1 MLSGPSRLYPSQQ
14 VIFSAGEV
22 GDCAYLIERGSVL
35 IYLTKDGAEVPLK
48 VIGEGEVF
56 GEMSIIDGSAR
67 SASCRTLTDTVL
79 VVVTRDQL
87 LDRINAA
94 DPVVRLLMRALL
106 ERLRWRNESLMGN
119 SVQSLPHDD
128 ALEKEKR
135 EALKR
140 IELENRI
147 ANALKNNEFIPWY
160 QPIYDLKTQEIKGCE
175 ALVRWISADGDIIPP
190 MLFIDILEQSTLVL
204 RSGRQIIEKCLGDL
218 HELMSVSANPREFFV
233 SINISGRQF
242 IDPDFTRHLETERK
256 RLSLPAHQIKLE
268 LTERVMLGGPEALGM
283 LQKCRQLGYQL
294 AIDDFGTG
302 FSSLQYLATMP
313 LTDLK
318 IDRSFVMKML
328 KHDKSLSIVK
338 SLIHMGRLLGMKLIA
353 EGIETK
359 EELALLRRLGVQ
371 MGQGY
376 LFSKAVPLNEFK
388 QLGNQSQSNAA

>member
-1 MLSGPSRLYPSQQ
+1 MYNGPSRQFPADH

-22 GDCAYLIERGSVL
+22 GDCAYLVERGSVL
-35 IYLTKDGAEVPLK
+35 IYLTKDETEVPLK
-48 VIGEGEVF
+48 VLGEGEVF

-67 SASCRTLTDTVL
+67 SASCRTLSNTSL
-79 VVVTRDQL
+79 VVVTREQL

-106 ERLRWRNESLMGN
+106 ERLRWQNDSLMGRTSDASPQN
-119 SVQSLPHDD
+119 D

-147 ANALKNNEFIPWY
+147 ANALKNDEFIPFY
-160 QPIYDLKTQEIKGCE
+160 QPIYDLKTYEIKGCE
-175 ALVRWISADGDIIPP
+175 ALVRWISPEGDIIPP

-218 HELMSVSANPREFFV
+218 HELMSVSENPSEFFV

-242 IDPDFTRHLETERK
+242 IDPDFTTHLETQRK
-256 RLSLPAHQIKLE
+256 KLSLPAKQIKLE
-268 LTERVMLGGPEALGM
+268 LTERVMLGGPEALAT

-302 FSSLQYLATMP
+302 FSSLQYLASMP

-353 EGIETK
+353 EGIETD
-359 EELALLRRLGVQ
+359 EELALLRKLGVQ

-376 LFSKAVPLNEFK
+376 LFSKAVPLAEFK
-388 QLGNQSQSNAA
+388 QLAAQSRSDAA